1 MRPSGP
7 GLSLVPVVGK
17 TKHRRRYAF
26 QGMVQPS
33 AQPVQRELGV
43 QRGSAS
49 LSKERITDHECKQE
63 AEAECLDEA
72 N

>member
-1 MRPSGP
+1 
-7 GLSLVPVVGK
+7 
-17 TKHRRRYAF
+17 
-26 QGMVQPS
+26 MVQPS